1 MKDERQQD
9 AQASEIERIV
19 IAPEVLDVV
28 RFLAETWS
36 EIDKFVYQNCDGES
50 LMRYPV
56 VQGTRNQMNLKKI
69 ASQGY
74 DPAKLKAGVEW
85 LLAQ

>member
-1 MKDERQQD
+1 MTDEKQQD
-9 AQASEIERIV
+9 AQASGVERIV

-28 RFLAETWS
+28 RFLAETWM
-36 EIDKFVYQNCDGES
+36 EIDEFVYQNCDGDS

-56 VQGTRNQMNLKKI
+56 VQGTRNQANLKKI
-69 ASQGY
+69 ASQSY
-74 DPAKLKAGVEW
+74 DPSRLKTGVEW